1 MYYLNCFFV
10 YSFLGYILET
20 SLALITKSG
29 FKSGIMYGPF
39 TPIYGVGTVIILVL
53 SKYFFINLHMP
64 RWIETRI
71 VFFIL
76 SIFLSCIEL
85 LGGIL
90 IEKIFG
96 IIFWSYKNHKY
107 NIGNYISL
115 EMAFIWGAVSI
126 LFIYVINPILKRL
139 ILKIPYSIT
148 YILLFVFILDCIT
161 TFIKNK

>member
-1 MYYLNCFFV
+1 M
-10 YSFLGYILET
+10 ET

-39 TPIYGVGTVIILVL
+39 TPIYGIGTVIILVL
-53 SKYFFINLHMP
+53 SKYFFINLRMP
-64 RWIETRI
+64 RWIESII

>member
-1 MYYLNCFFV
+1 M
-10 YSFLGYILET
+10 ET

-39 TPIYGVGTVIILVL
+39 TPIYGIGTVIILVL
-53 SKYFFINLHMP
+53 SRYFFINLHMP
-64 RWIETRI
+64 RWIETVI

-76 SIFLSCIEL
+76 SIFLSCLEL

-96 IIFWSYKNHKY
+96 IIFLSYKNHKY

-115 EMAFIWGAVSI
+115 EMTFIWGAVSI

-148 YILLFVFILDCIT
+148 YILLFSFILDCIT

>member
-1 MYYLNCFFV
+1 M
-10 YSFLGYILET
+10 ET

-64 RWIETRI
+64 RWIETVI

-76 SIFLSCIEL
+76 SIFLSCLEL

-115 EMAFIWGAVSI
+115 EMTFIWGAVSI

>member
-10 YSFLGYILET
+10 YSFLGYIFET
-20 SLALITKSG
+20 STSLITKSG

-39 TPIYGVGTVIILVL
+39 TPIYGIGTVIILIL

-64 RWIETRI
+64 RWIESII

-76 SIFLSCIEL
+76 AIFLSCLEL
-85 LGGIL
+85 LGGLL

-96 IIFWSYKNHKY
+96 IVFWSYKKHKY

-115 EMAFIWGAVSI
+115 EMAFIWGTVSI
-126 LFIYVINPILKRL
+126 LFIYIINPILKKL
-139 ILKIPYSIT
+139 ILKIPNSIT
-148 YILLFVFILDCIT
+148 YILLFIFTLDYII

>member
-1 MYYLNCFFV
+1 M
-10 YSFLGYILET
+10 ET
-20 SLALITKSG
+20 SLALITESG

-39 TPIYGVGTVIILVL
+39 TPIYGIGTVIILVL

-64 RWIETRI
+64 RWIETII

-76 SIFLSCIEL
+76 SIFLSCLEL

>member
-1 MYYLNCFFV
+1 M
-10 YSFLGYILET
+10 ET

-39 TPIYGVGTVIILVL
+39 TPIYGIGTVIILVL
-53 SKYFFINLHMP
+53 SRYFFINLHMP
-64 RWIETRI
+64 RWIETII

-76 SIFLSCIEL
+76 SIFLSCLEL

-115 EMAFIWGAVSI
+115 EMTFIWGIVSI

>member
-1 MYYLNCFFV
+1 M
-10 YSFLGYILET
+10 ET

-39 TPIYGVGTVIILVL
+39 TPIYGIGTVIILVL
-53 SKYFFINLHMP
+53 SRYFFINLHMP
-64 RWIETRI
+64 RWIETII

-76 SIFLSCIEL
+76 SIFLSCLEL

-115 EMAFIWGAVSI
+115 KMAFIWGAVSI

>member
-1 MYYLNCFFV
+1 M
-10 YSFLGYILET
+10 ET

-39 TPIYGVGTVIILVL
+39 TPIYGIGTVIILVL
-53 SKYFFINLHMP
+53 SRYFFINLHMP
-64 RWIETRI
+64 RWIETII

-76 SIFLSCIEL
+76 SIFLSCLEL

-96 IIFWSYKNHKY
+96 IILWSYKNHKY

-115 EMAFIWGAVSI
+115 EMTFIWGVVSI
-126 LFIYVINPILKRL
+126 LFIYIINPILKKL

>member
-1 MYYLNCFFV
+1 M
-10 YSFLGYILET
+10 ET

-39 TPIYGVGTVIILVL
+39 TPIYGIGTVIILVL
-53 SKYFFINLHMP
+53 SKYFFINLRMP
-64 RWIETRI
+64 RWIESII

-76 SIFLSCIEL
+76 SIFLSCLEL

>member
-1 MYYLNCFFV
+1 MYYLNCFLV
-10 YSFLGYILET
+10 YSLLGYILET

-64 RWIETRI
+64 RWIETVI

-76 SIFLSCIEL
+76 SIFLSCLEL

-107 NIGNYISL
+107 KIGNYISL

-126 LFIYVINPILKRL
+126 FFIYVINPLLKRL

>member
-1 MYYLNCFFV
+1 M
-10 YSFLGYILET
+10 ET
-20 SLALITKSG
+20 SFALITKSG

-39 TPIYGVGTVIILVL
+39 TPIYGIGTVIILVL

-64 RWIETRI
+64 RWIETII

-76 SIFLSCIEL
+76 SIFLSCLEL

-115 EMAFIWGAVSI
+115 EMTFIWGVVSI
-126 LFIYVINPILKRL
+126 LFIYIINPILKKL

-148 YILLFVFILDCIT
+148 YILLFSFILDCIT

>member
-1 MYYLNCFFV
+1 M
-10 YSFLGYILET
+10 ET

-64 RWIETRI
+64 RWIETII

-76 SIFLSCIEL
+76 SIFLSCIDL

-96 IIFWSYKNHKY
+96 IFFCSYKNHKY

>member
-1 MYYLNCFFV
+1 M
-10 YSFLGYILET
+10 ET
-20 SLALITKSG
+20 TLDLITKSG

-39 TPIYGVGTVIILVL
+39 TPIYGIGTVIILVL

-64 RWIETRI
+64 RWIETII

-76 SIFLSCIEL
+76 SIFLSCLEL

>member
-1 MYYLNCFFV
+1 M
-10 YSFLGYILET
+10 ET

-39 TPIYGVGTVIILVL
+39 TPIYGIGTVIILVL
-53 SKYFFINLHMP
+53 SRYFFINLHMP
-64 RWIETRI
+64 RWIETVI

-76 SIFLSCIEL
+76 SIFLSCLEL

-126 LFIYVINPILKRL
+126 LFIYVINPILKIL

>member
-1 MYYLNCFFV
+1 M
-10 YSFLGYILET
+10 ET

-39 TPIYGVGTVIILVL
+39 TPIYGIGTVIILVL

-64 RWIETRI
+64 RWIETII

-76 SIFLSCIEL
+76 SIFLSCLEL

-96 IIFWSYKNHKY
+96 IIFWSFKNHNY

>member
-1 MYYLNCFFV
+1 M
-10 YSFLGYILET
+10 ET

-39 TPIYGVGTVIILVL
+39 TPIYGIGTVIILVL
-53 SKYFFINLHMP
+53 SRYFFINLHMP
-64 RWIETRI
+64 RWIETII

-76 SIFLSCIEL
+76 SIFLSCLEL

-107 NIGNYISL
+107 SIGNYISL

>member
-1 MYYLNCFFV
+1 M
-10 YSFLGYILET
+10 ET

-39 TPIYGVGTVIILVL
+39 TPIYGIGTVIILVL
-53 SKYFFINLHMP
+53 SRYFFINLHMP
-64 RWIETRI
+64 RWIETII

-76 SIFLSCIEL
+76 SIFLSCLEL

-148 YILLFVFILDCIT
+148 YILLFSFILDCIT

>member
-1 MYYLNCFFV
+1 M
-10 YSFLGYILET
+10 ET

-39 TPIYGVGTVIILVL
+39 TPIYGIGTVIILVL
-53 SKYFFINLHMP
+53 SRYFFINLHMP
-64 RWIETRI
+64 RWIETII

-76 SIFLSCIEL
+76 SIFLSCLEL